1 MSLKDIFILL
11 LLPLGIFYSFIYVY
25 WFESSIIVN
34 FILGLGLSENEY
46 SQFSD
51 WEELK
56 KKFEEIFVSKT
67 QEEWCKIFD
76 FTDAC
81 VTPVIPL
88 DEAHDHKHNAE
99 NKSFVNDGTMFVPVP
114 APRLSST
121 PGEVSLINPLPG
133 QHTVDALQ
141 EAGFNEMEIDSLLK
155 NNVIR
160 TASFKSSL

>member
-1 MSLKDIFILL
+1 MNY
-11 LLPLGIFYSFIYVY
+11 GEFYF
-25 WFESSIIVN
+25 
-34 FILGLGLSENEY
+34 LGLGLNEDEY

-56 KKFEEIFVSKT
+56 EKFQEIFSSKT

-88 DEAHDHKHNAE
+88 EEAHVHKHNAE

-121 PGEVSLINPLPG
+121 PAEVSLIKPLPG
-133 QHTVDALQ
+133 QHTIIALK

-155 NNVIR
+155 DNVIR
-160 TASFKSSL
+160 TTSLKSSL